1 MLRRVDGILS
11 YLSSIGIIWIGKF
24 LPGMVSCSD
33 VEVVLPPRVVLR
45 FLP

>member
-1 MLRRVDGILS
+1 MLRRVDCEVISVKHWYCL
-11 YLSSIGIIWIGKF
+11 GKF

-45 FLP
+45 LLP